1 MIFSKAN
8 CGTFS
13 TSVAIQACGVA
24 TGILTA
30 RLLGPAARGE
40 LATVILWPTILSNLG
55 LMGCNWAVAREVA
68 KKTENESDWIA
79 AGTAVGLAMACLYLA
94 AGYFLLPWLLPAD
107 RQHLLPVA
115 RICLLLLPLDILNQ
129 VLLAVEHGR
138 MRWRRYNLQRLSF
151 FIFYFILIVLIGV
164 TRRVQIRWFVAAFLA
179 SQLLALLVRV
189 WVHRKSF
196 VVGKLPLQ
204 QCSHLM
210 RQGVP
215 FFGATISNLISLQ
228 LDTIL
233 VVGLFNAEAAGV
245 YAVACA
251 FATGQSSLGEA
262 LGITSFAVLSNET
275 DLKNREKI
283 ITETFRQST
292 LVSCGVGIA
301 LSCLI
306 PILVGPLFGFAYAK
320 AIRPAMLL
328 ALSAAVMGS
337 ANILNQG
344 LRGAGRPQA
353 GFVSQMIGAG
363 VMALSVLF
371 FLRGFGLMGM
381 AVAVGISACVQLLVL
396 IIAAAEWLEISP
408 FKFWPFGAGNFRLVF
423 QQAADL
429 RLRYARFPA
438 SISAD

>member
-1 MIFSKAN
+1 MLFSKAN

-13 TSVAIQACGVA
+13 TSVIIQACGAA

-30 RLLGPAARGE
+30 RLLGPASRGE

-68 KKTENESDWIA
+68 KKPKNEGDWIA
-79 AGTAVGLAMACLYLA
+79 AGTAVGLATACIFFA

-107 RQHLLPVA
+107 RRYLLPVT
-115 RICLLLLPLDILNQ
+115 RLFLLLLPLDILNQ

-138 MRWRRYNLQRLSF
+138 MRWRRYNLLRLSF
-151 FIFYFILIVLIGV
+151 FVFYFIMISLIGI
-164 TRRVQIRWFVAAFLA
+164 TKRVQIRWFVVAFLA
-179 SQLLALLVRV
+179 SQLLSLLVRV

-196 VVGKLPLQ
+196 VVGKSFLHE
-204 QCSHLM
+204 CSHLM
-210 RQGVP
+210 RQGMP

-233 VVGLFNAEAAGV
+233 VVALFNAEAAGI

-251 FATGQSSLGEA
+251 FANGQSSLGEA
-262 LGITSFAVLSNET
+262 LGITSFAVLSNEK
-275 DLKNREKI
+275 DSKNREKI

-292 LVSCGVGIA
+292 LISCAVGIA

-320 AIRPAMLL
+320 SVRPAMLL

-353 GFVSQMIGAG
+353 GLLSQLIGAG
-363 VMALSVLF
+363 VMALSVVF
-371 FLRGFGLMGM
+371 FLRGFELMGM
-381 AVAVGISACVQLLVL
+381 AFAVGISACVQLLVL

-408 FKFWPFGAGNFRLVF
+408 FQFWPFGAGNFRLFF
-423 QQAADL
+423 QQVADL
-429 RLRYARFPA
+429 RFRYLRIPA

>member
-1 MIFSKAN
+1 
-8 CGTFS
+8 
-13 TSVAIQACGVA
+13 
-24 TGILTA
+24 
-30 RLLGPAARGE
+30 
-40 LATVILWPTILSNLG
+40 
-55 LMGCNWAVAREVA
+55 MGCNWAVAREVA
-68 KKTENESDWIA
+68 KKTESESGWIA
-79 AGTAVGLAMACLYLA
+79 AGTIVGLAMACLYLA

-107 RQHLLPVA
+107 RKHLLPVA
-115 RICLLLLPLDILNQ
+115 RLCLLLVPFDILNQ

-151 FIFYFILIVLIGV
+151 FIFYFLLIVLIGV
-164 TRRVQIRWFVAAFLA
+164 TGKVQIRWFVAAFLA

-196 VVGKLPLQ
+196 IAGKLPVQ
-204 QCSHLM
+204 QCFQLM
-210 RQGVP
+210 RQGMP
-215 FFGATISNLISLQ
+215 FFGATISNLLSLQ

-233 VVGLFNAEAAGV
+233 VVGLFNAEAAGI

-251 FATGQSSLGEA
+251 FANGQSSLGEA
-262 LGITSFAVLSNET
+262 LGITSFAVVSNET
-275 DLKNREKI
+275 DLKNRKTI

-292 LVSCGVGIA
+292 LISCGVGIA

-353 GFVSQMIGAG
+353 GFASQMIGAG
-363 VMALSVLF
+363 VMALSMLF
-371 FLRGFGLMGM
+371 FLRGFGFMGM
-381 AVAVGISACVQLLVL
+381 ALAVGISSCVQLLVL

-408 FKFWPFGAGNFRLVF
+408 LQFWPFGAGNFRLFF
-423 QQAADL
+423 QQVADL

>member
-1 MIFSKAN
+1 
-8 CGTFS
+8 
-13 TSVAIQACGVA
+13 
-24 TGILTA
+24 
-30 RLLGPAARGE
+30 
-40 LATVILWPTILSNLG
+40 
-55 LMGCNWAVAREVA
+55 
-68 KKTENESDWIA
+68 
-79 AGTAVGLAMACLYLA
+79 
-94 AGYFLLPWLLPAD
+94 
-107 RQHLLPVA
+107 
-115 RICLLLLPLDILNQ
+115 
-129 VLLAVEHGR
+129 
-138 MRWRRYNLQRLSF
+138 
-151 FIFYFILIVLIGV
+151 LIGLIGV
-164 TRRVQIRWFVAAFLA
+164 TKRIQIRWFVAAFLA
-179 SQLLALLVRV
+179 SQLLSLLVRV

-196 VVGKLPLQ
+196 VAGKSLMKE
-204 QCSHLM
+204 CSHLI
-210 RQGVP
+210 RQGMP

-233 VVGLFNAEAAGV
+233 VVLLFNAEAAGI

-251 FATGQSSLGEA
+251 FASGQSSLGEA

-292 LVSCGVGIA
+292 LISCGVGVA

-306 PILVGPLFGFAYAK
+306 PTLVGPLFGFAYAK

-353 GFVSQMIGAG
+353 GFASQLIGSG

-381 AVAVGISACVQLLVL
+381 AIAVGISACVQLLVL
-396 IIAAAEWLEISP
+396 IMVAAEWLGISP
-408 FKFWPFGAGNFRLVF
+408 FKFWPFGAGNFRLFF
-423 QQAADL
+423 QQVADL

>member
-13 TSVAIQACGVA
+13 TSAAIQACGAA
-24 TGILTA
+24 TGIMTA

-40 LATVILWPTILSNLG
+40 LATVILWPTIFSNLG

-68 KKTENESDWIA
+68 KNPKNERNWIA
-79 AGTAVGLAMACLYLA
+79 AGTVVGLATACIYFT
-94 AGYFLLPWLLPAD
+94 AGYFLLPWLLPPD
-107 RQHLLPVA
+107 RRHLLPVA
-115 RICLLLLPLDILNQ
+115 RLFLLLLPFDILNQ

-138 MRWRRYNLQRLSF
+138 MRWSRYNLLRLSF
-151 FIFYFILIVLIGV
+151 FVFYFILIGLIGV
-164 TRRVQIRWFVAAFLA
+164 TGRVQIRWFVAAFLA
-179 SQLLALLVRV
+179 SQLLSLLVRV

-196 VVGKLPLQ
+196 VVGKSLFRE
-204 QCSHLM
+204 CSHLI
-210 RQGVP
+210 RQGMP

-233 VVGLFNAEAAGV
+233 VVGLFNAEASGI

-251 FATGQSSLGEA
+251 FANGQSSLGEA
-262 LGITSFAVLSNET
+262 LGITSFAALSNET
-275 DLKNREKI
+275 DLKKQGKI
-283 ITETFRQST
+283 ITETFRQSM

-301 LSCLI
+301 PFCLI
-306 PILVGPLFGFAYAK
+306 PILVGPLFGSGYAK

-353 GFVSQMIGAG
+353 GFASQMVGAG
-363 VMALSVLF
+363 VMALSMFF
-371 FLRGFGLMGM
+371 FLRGFGLMGR
-381 AVAVGISACVQLLVL
+381 AFACGIM
-396 IIAAAEWLEISP
+396 
-408 FKFWPFGAGNFRLVF
+408 
-423 QQAADL
+423 
-429 RLRYARFPA
+429 
-438 SISAD
+438 

>member
-8 CGTFS
+8 FGTFS

-30 RLLGPAARGE
+30 RLLGPVARGE

-68 KKTENESDWIA
+68 KNPKNESEWIA
-79 AGTAVGLAMACLYLA
+79 AGTAAGLAAACIYLA
-94 AGYFLLPWLLPAD
+94 AGYILLPWLLPAD
-107 RQHLLPVA
+107 RRYLLPVA
-115 RICLLLLPLDILNQ
+115 RLFLLLLPLDILNQ
-129 VLLAVEHGR
+129 VLLGVEHGR
-138 MRWRRYNLQRLSF
+138 MRWRRYNLLRLSF
-151 FIFYFILIVLIGV
+151 FIFYFILIGLIGV
-164 TRRVQIRWFVAAFLA
+164 TRRIQIRWFVAAFLA
-179 SQLLALLVRV
+179 SQLLSLLVRV

-196 VVGKLPLQ
+196 VAGKSLMKE
-204 QCSHLM
+204 CSQLI
-210 RQGVP
+210 RQGMP

-233 VVGLFNAEAAGV
+233 VVGLFNAEAAGI

-251 FATGQSSLGEA
+251 FANGQSALGEA

-275 DLKNREKI
+275 DLKNRETI

-292 LVSCGVGIA
+292 LISCGVGVA

-306 PILVGPLFGFAYAK
+306 PILVSPLFGFAYAK

-353 GFVSQMIGAG
+353 GFASQLIGSG

-381 AVAVGISACVQLLVL
+381 ASAVGIGACVQLLVL
-396 IIAAAEWLEISP
+396 ILAAAEWLEISP
-408 FKFWPFGAGNFRLVF
+408 LKFWPFGAGNFRSFF
-423 QQAADL
+423 QQVADL
-429 RLRYARFPA
+429 RLRYLRMPA